1 MMFFGM
7 FFYLFAGL
15 TILSA
20 FFVLISRN
28 SVHSAL
34 WLIFAFFNA
43 AGLFILLGAE
53 FLAMILVIVY
63 VGAVAVLFLFVVMMI
78 DQKRTSISKGLKRY
92 KGFVLILGVFFA
104 SELLIVVG
112 GWKLLPVSYSM
123 GSHPIPKLSAGLSNT
138 HVIGNILYTQYGVL
152 FQIAGFI
159 LLVAIIGSI
168 ILTQRVRTLKNH
180 KQIVADQLSRTKETS
195 IEVCKIDVGRGI

>member
-1 MMFFGM
+1 MLFGII
-7 FFYLFAGL
+7 FYLFAGL
-15 TILSA
+15 TILSS
-20 FFVLISRN
+20 FLVLISRN
-28 SVHSAL
+28 PVHAVL
-34 WLIFAFFNA
+34 WLIFAFLNA

-78 DQKRTSISKGLKRY
+78 EQKKNTSSRGLKRY

-104 SELLIVVG
+104 SELLIVMG
-112 GWKLLPVSYSM
+112 GWKLLPISYSM
-123 GSHPIPKLSAGLSNT
+123 GSHPIPKLDGKISNT
-138 HVIGNILYTQYGVL
+138 QVIGDILYTQYGVL

-168 ILTQRVRTLKNH
+168 ILTHRTRVGVH
-180 KQIVADQLSRTKETS
+180 KQKISDQMLRTKDDS

>member
-1 MMFFGM
+1 MMVFGII
-7 FFYLFAGL
+7 FYLFAGL
-15 TILSA
+15 TILSS
-20 FFVLISRN
+20 FLVLISRN
-28 SVHSAL
+28 SIQSVL
-34 WLIFAFFNA
+34 WLIFAFLNA

-63 VGAVAVLFLFVVMMI
+63 VGAVAVLFLFVVMMTE
-78 DQKRTSISKGLKRY
+78 QKKNTMSQGLKRY

-112 GWKLLPVSYSM
+112 GWKLLPTSYSM
-123 GSHPIPKLSAGLSNT
+123 GSHPIPKLGSELSNT
-138 HVIGNILYTQYGVL
+138 HIIGNILYTQYGVL

-168 ILTQRVRTLKNH
+168 ILTHRERTMNH
-180 KQIVADQLSRTKETS
+180 RQKISDQLSRTKEES
-195 IEVCKIDVGRGI
+195 IEVCKIDVGHGI